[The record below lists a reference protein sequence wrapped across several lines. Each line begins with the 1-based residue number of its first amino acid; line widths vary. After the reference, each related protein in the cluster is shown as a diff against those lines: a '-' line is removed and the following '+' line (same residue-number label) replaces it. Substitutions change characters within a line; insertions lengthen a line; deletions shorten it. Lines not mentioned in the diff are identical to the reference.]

1 MGNVEPPET
10 MPAPLGEK
18 KYNNRIYRLV
28 IIQHPDRVRSAG
40 FGQKDRRPVDPP
52 PILQLSRQ
60 VSDNQWEPVV
70 DATDI
75 LFMVVQCDLYSEDGN
90 SSCSLVYNPS
100 RLPEALHT
108 AGSSSS
114 SGFSSV
120 MTVRPLH
127 EPTPLRNLT
136 GSAIANACQLLDTD
150 NRPGVFFI
158 FPDISVRT
166 EGRFTL
172 KFDLIDLSDG

>member
-1 MGNVEPPET
+1 MLTVHFC
-10 MPAPLGEK
+10 
-18 KYNNRIYRLV
+18 YFY
-28 IIQHPDRVRSAG
+28 S
-40 FGQKDRRPVDPP
+40 
-52 PILQLSRQ
+52 
-60 VSDNQWEPVV
+60 

-90 SSCSLVYNPS
+90 TSCSLVYNPS

-108 AGSSSS
+108 TTGSSSSSS

-150 NRPGVFFI
+150 KQPGVFFI

-172 KFDLIDLSDG
+172 KFVLIDLSDG